1 MNHVHHG
8 AVFTVKPFVDIT
20 YTERIAAYLQRVFKP
35 INKVAYVEEDQF
47 FAGLIILGR
56 HVYYTIYCIFRSRQ
70 YGTYGICVNEAV
82 YRGNEFCF
90 HTIFHMLDGII
101 YVMIVVSLVVES
113 LVVHAEHYV
122 RYLVGLALFHTGG
135 VCLICNER
143 RLGGEDA
150 HVVNDKVITVIV
162 RCHIIYA
169 YAEVFVIF
177 LLLNREVNLIPLI
190 GLRKVAGHV
199 RGNIF
204 PRGIIQGSLHTEQE
218 VRAGFIST
226 LTARVAHVGG
236 EVHLLSLAQLLVQR
250 YGSHLSGGGHTVAE
264 DHVAVGGTAVL
275 LHLVPVFIRWNLIN
289 QVVLTHV
296 RQVRQTVTIV
306 RTVVG
311 QHSRAGISKAV
322 RCISPRQQVRINGV
336 IGTRLVVVEV
346 QALQHLKVLLN
357 LVVGDNGCTIIPLL
371 LRTILVCTVVNY
383 HIATDIEHVA
393 AGHRISRIRSTYR

>member
-8 AVFTVKPFVDIT
+8 AVFTVKLFVDIT
-20 YTERIAAYLQRVFKP
+20 YTERNATTSQRFFKP
-35 INKVAYVEEDQF
+35 INKVAYIEEDQF
-47 FAGLIILGR
+47 TVGLISLGR
-56 HVYYTIYCIFRSRQ
+56 HVYYTIYCIIRSRQ

-101 YVMIVVSLVVES
+101 YVVIVVSLVVES

-135 VCLICNER
+135 VCLVGNER
-143 RLGGEDA
+143 RLGSEDA
-150 HVVNDKVITVIV
+150 HVVDDKVVTVIV
-162 RCHIIYA
+162 SCHIIYA
-169 YAEVFVIF
+169 HAEVFVIS

-190 GLRKVAGHV
+190 GLCKVAGHV

-218 VRAGFIST
+218 VRAGLFS
-226 LTARVAHVGG
+226 LVARVTHVGG

-275 LHLVPVFIRWNLIN
+275 LHLVPVRAERRNAVD

-296 RQVRQTVTIV
+296 RQVRQAVLVV

-311 QHSRAGISKAV
+311 QHSRSGISKAV
-322 RCISPRQQVRINGV
+322 RCIRPRQRVRINGV

-346 QALQHLKVLLN
+346 QALKYLKVLLN
-357 LVVGDNGCTIIPLL
+357 LVVGDNGCTIFLQ
-371 LRTILVCTVVNY
+371 LRTILVSLMVNY
-383 HIATDIEHVA
+383 HIAADIEHVA
-393 AGHRISRIRSTYR
+393 AEHRFCRIRSTYR